1 MDNENK
7 TAAASGKMS
16 PRRALIASVTGYA
29 MDSFDLLILGFII
42 DGLGLRLHCDM
53 APIGPRLL
61 ISFGY
66 QAGQQG
72 LTAVIMPS
80 GLFLSPVKASAIS
93 FLQVSTSKKNLPPDI
108 RWQIVYLIC

>member
-42 DGLGLRLHCDM
+42 DAIQGGLGLRLHCDM

-66 QAGQQG
+66 QAG
-72 LTAVIMPS
+72 
-80 GLFLSPVKASAIS
+80 
-93 FLQVSTSKKNLPPDI
+93 
-108 RWQIVYLIC
+108 